1 MASFIEFLQ
10 GNPLYIVGL
19 FFLIIFFIVSLLKK
33 AIKLL
38 VIALILFIG
47 YSYYLNDIF
56 DEYQSSNEGFGL
68 LESKAEKLVDKVKDT
83 LDQ

>member
-10 GNPLYIVGL
+10 GNPLYIVG
-19 FFLIIFFIVSLLKK
+19 FAFLIILFIVSLLKK
-33 AIKLL
+33 AIKIL
-38 VIALILFIG
+38 VVALILFIG

-56 DEYQSSNEGFGL
+56 DVYQSSNGSFEL
-68 LESKAEKLVDKVKDT
+68 LENKAEELVDGAKDI

>member
-10 GNPLYIVGL
+10 GNPLYIVG
-19 FFLIIFFIVSLLKK
+19 FAFLIILFIVSLLKK
-33 AIKLL
+33 AIKIL
-38 VIALILFIG
+38 VVTLILFIG

-56 DEYQSSNEGFGL
+56 DVYQSSNGSFEL
-68 LESKAEKLVDKVKDT
+68 LENKAEELVDGAKDI